1 MKKLIALYQT
11 PDDADAFMEH
21 YRSKHMPLVE
31 RIPGLLR
38 TEITRIGRT
47 LVGVPGNFLLAE
59 MVFEDDAFKAALTSP
74 ENAATG
80 RDLGLFAEG
89 LVTVMTGDVIEVPEG
104 RV

>member
-47 LVGVPGNFLLAE
+47 L
-59 MVFEDDAFKAALTSP
+59 TSP